1 MQVDLLNTMIS
12 LFQTYGVQTILL
24 TPPYANMAEVDY
36 GFRQQISGQYSYEH
50 LIHHIE
56 SNVQPYIVFDFED
69 LGCLH
74 YTIFAFPKELQADY
88 PYHYCIIGPVVFQEV
103 TISVFQEFI
112 QKYQVPPELHQDV
125 QEFFNR
131 IPLISSIYVW
141 RSTLHYFIAEL
152 LGKQTKFLMADT
164 AAAGTF
170 LPNYRDYP
178 IRQLPS
184 VSISALEARYQAEA
198 DLMNAVTL
206 GNTDEALAIHMKW
219 SQFKIAPRNADPIRN
234 MKNLLFV
241 QNTLL
246 RKAAQAGYVHP
257 LHIDHISTQL
267 AIQIENSTSMHQLQ
281 ILSTT
286 MIRKYCLL
294 VKNYSRQ
301 SYTYIVQN
309 CLDYID
315 FHYQEDLSLDSM
327 AQMHSVTNSY
337 LSALFKK
344 EVGMTITNYINTTR
358 IRQALILLNTT
369 HNSIQSIALHCGFP
383 DANYFTRVFKKYQ
396 GMTPKE
402 YRIKIH
408 VN

>member
-1 MQVDLLNTMIS
+1 MIS

-24 TPPYANMAEVDY
+24 TPPYTNMADVDY
-36 GFRQQISGQYSYEH
+36 GFRQQIFEQYSYEH
-50 LIHHIE
+50 LIHHME
-56 SNVQPYIVFDFED
+56 SNIQPYTVFDFED

-74 YTIFAFPKELQADY
+74 YTIFAFPEELQADY
-88 PYHYCIIGPVVFQEV
+88 PYRYCIIGPVIFQEI
-103 TISVFQEFI
+103 TNSFFQQFMQKHRIPSEF
-112 QKYQVPPELHQDV
+112 HQDV

-131 IPLISSIYVW
+131 IPLITSIYVW

-152 LGKQTKFLMADT
+152 LGEQTKFLMADT
-164 AAAGTF
+164 SAAGTF
-170 LPNYRDYP
+170 FPDYRDYSIP
-178 IRQLPS
+178 QPSS
-184 VSISALEARYQAEA
+184 VSISALEARYQTES
-198 DLMNAVTL
+198 DLMNAVAL

-219 SQFKIAPRNADPIRN
+219 TQFKIAPRNADSVRN
-234 MKNLLFV
+234 MKNLLFA

-246 RKAAQAGYVHP
+246 RKAAQSGYVHP
-257 LHIDHISTQL
+257 LHIDHLSTQF
-267 AIQIENSTSMHQLQ
+267 AIQIENSTSIYQLQ

-301 SYTYIVQN
+301 TYSYIVQS
-309 CLDYID
+309 CLEYID
-315 FHYQEDLSLDSM
+315 FHYQEGLSLDSM
-327 AQMHSVTNSY
+327 AQMHAVTNSY

-344 EVGMTITNYINTTR
+344 ETGMTITEYINTTR

-369 HNSIQSIALHCGFP
+369 NNSIQSIALQCGFP

-402 YRIKIH
+402 YRIEIH
-408 VN
+408 AN